1 MALAYS
7 KYYFLLANVLG
18 CAIVCYMTE
27 EIAKSLFVCL
37 KEDIPR
43 SEKRRIAMRLVE
55 AGYDVKLRDLVTHRH
70 LRRPNGFT
78 HSTS

>member
-1 MALAYS
+1 M
-7 KYYFLLANVLG
+7 
-18 CAIVCYMTE
+18 E
-27 EIAKSLFVCL
+27 EDTAKSLFARL

-43 SEKRRIAMRLVE
+43 GEKRRIAIRLVE